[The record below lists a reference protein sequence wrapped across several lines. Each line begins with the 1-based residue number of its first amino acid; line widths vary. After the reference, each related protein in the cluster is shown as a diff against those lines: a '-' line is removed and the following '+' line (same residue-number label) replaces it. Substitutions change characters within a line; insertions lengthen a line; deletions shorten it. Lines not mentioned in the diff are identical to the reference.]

1 MIGLFL
7 NQIVLQ
13 RHIKY
18 LCRVRLTVAK
28 TLLEF
33 TAHFP
38 DALVYA
44 RGSSPARTR
53 LYQMEVLANLNEIGK
68 ILEVFGFINGH
79 WLPFERNVNYEA
91 FLVWRK

>member
-1 MIGLFL
+1 MTNNLDRKRIL
-7 NQIVLQ
+7 I
-13 RHIKY
+13 I
-18 LCRVRLTVAK
+18 VAK

-33 TAHFP
+33 TAYFP

-44 RGSSPARTR
+44 RGSTPSRTR
-53 LYQMEVLANLNEIGK
+53 LYQMEVLANLKEIGK

-79 WLPFERNVNYEA
+79 WAPFERNVNYEA